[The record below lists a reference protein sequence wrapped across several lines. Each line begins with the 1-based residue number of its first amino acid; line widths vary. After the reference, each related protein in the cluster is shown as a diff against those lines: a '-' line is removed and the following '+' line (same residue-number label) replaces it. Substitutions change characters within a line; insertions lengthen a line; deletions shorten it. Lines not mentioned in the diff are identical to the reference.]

1 MSYGGAAA
9 LSVADR
15 QLCFPRSDATCTAQL
30 VGADRDFRNLLRNGC
45 LSSLREVDY
54 ELEYLARCQVSKP
67 LSRPILLAHHN
78 SAMTPLRLRR
88 DVSLPYFLLTA
99 ARRRAPLPLS
109 PPRPTRRRSSW
120 RTACAAG
127 LRR

>member
-1 MSYGGAAA
+1 MLGPTSKRHKHTAARRDLSAVRYPGLTELTLTLTPNPHPDHTQASLSYGGAAA

-15 QLCFPRSDATCTAQL
+15 QLCFPRSDATCAAQL

-67 LSRPILLAHHN
+67 LSRPILLAHH
-78 SAMTPLRLRR
+78 TI
-88 DVSLPYFLLTA
+88 
-99 ARRRAPLPLS
+99 AR
-109 PPRPTRRRSSW
+109 
-120 RTACAAG
+120 
-127 LRR
+127 